1 MAGLQELEILVHV
14 FSCTYNMF
22 AYAIVHLRFR
32 ASQIVV
38 RARMY
43 AYIRMYVYLAMYLLQ
58 R

>member
-1 MAGLQELEILVHV
+1 MTGLQELEILVHV

-43 AYIRMYVYLAMYLLQ
+43 TNVYLAMYLLQ